1 MEQRHTSFF
10 GAHQEARLQQQHVQR
25 HRLHGHGLSAHVGA
39 GDDRGPGRQGDG
51 HRHEAAALL
60 LQQIAD
66 LRIDHILQLQV
77 LLRQLRLHTAVAH
90 GKQCLLDNKVQ
101 TPRRLRIG
109 EQLVHHRGQCRTHGL
124 ADVHLLR
131 VLLAAQPGALQAQIV
146 LFRVGLGVEQ
156 PFLHLFFGGA
166 DLLQLGRGAVR
177 DIEAP
182 APGTI
187 RVQHRQCVLHLV
199 EGHALEVR
207 HRVDL
212 LKHRAH
218 TVQPLQIALDLEQ
231 LHMVRRLPRRAAA
244 QGVAD
249 ILHLAQAGHQLVVHV
264 LQLAGG
270 IGRLLHVVQLLLQCS
285 AFLRRIK
292 PQPPDAFLPE
302 GRAAVQCF
310 QRVLQTD
317 LLFFL
322 KLDRDHASSSFTLM
336 TGTSTAAFMR
346 NRNSSLSN
354 FHP

>member
-1 MEQRHTSFF
+1 M
-10 GAHQEARLQQQHVQR
+10 
-25 HRLHGHGLSAHVGA
+25 
-39 GDDRGPGRQGDG
+39 
-51 HRHEAAALL
+51 
-60 LQQIAD
+60 
-66 LRIDHILQLQV
+66 
-77 LLRQLRLHTAVAH
+77 
-90 GKQCLLDNKVQ
+90 
-101 TPRRLRIG
+101 
-109 EQLVHHRGQCRTHGL
+109 
-124 ADVHLLR
+124 
-131 VLLAAQPGALQAQIV
+131 
-146 LFRVGLGVEQ
+146 
-156 PFLHLFFGGA
+156 
-166 DLLQLGRGAVR
+166 
-177 DIEAP
+177 
-182 APGTI
+182 
-187 RVQHRQCVLHLV
+187 

-212 LKHRAH
+212 FKQRAH

-249 ILHLAQAGHQLVVHV
+249 ILHLAQSGHQLVVHV

-270 IGRLLHVVQLLLQCS
+270 VGRLLHVVQLLLQCG

-302 GRAAVQCF
+302 GRAAVQRF

-317 LLFFL
+317 FLFFL

-336 TGTSTAAFMR
+336 TGTSTASFMR